1 MNIKD
6 INPDA
11 YRVVDQPLNINN
23 LPQGSYSTVS
33 QPEAPKQSF
42 LQKAGSVLDMIFGG
56 GKVGEAIGTEIA
68 KAMASPEERKQPAL
82 TEGAPTAG
90 EIVGSALQS
99 AALFTPIGRV
109 AGMIGKG
116 LGKVGITTGAKF
128 LSNVGAGAVAG
139 EAFDVA
145 GNLQEGKTGV
155 EALKPGFG
163 TAVGAGLP
171 LVPPILKGAR
181 VLARESVGISTG
193 AGGGAITEL
202 FKASAKGG
210 EAKKAA
216 VAALRGNT
224 TPEQI
229 VQEARGALGQI
240 KNSRATEYVRS
251 LNTLKESTKSYDI
264 SPIVDSVKTNL
275 QKFGVTISQD
285 GALDFSRSPIRF
297 NTEAQ
302 KDITT
307 IIETMADF
315 GSRKGDRT
323 VVGIDSLKRAF
334 DDLYTPSGQARA
346 FVQSVKDSARKILSE
361 VPGYD
366 AMSLN
371 YETKS
376 KLINE
381 VQKALSLG
389 DKASIDTSFKKLTT
403 ILRTN
408 NEERKILAEELNAIS
423 GGTLIPTIAGQQM
436 SEILPR
442 GIARQIEG
450 FGALGSILAG
460 FGAPLLKMALFA
472 SPRVVGEFVNA
483 IGIGAQAGNKLLDI
497 LGVKGVKLISPGDRI
512 LKAIQ
517 GKPAIA
523 SNTQTVKS
531 ATKVN
536 TTKSI
541 AVNPTTIPPELQSLA
556 REAQKYSS
564 AEEFVKTFEVDS
576 LVREAK
582 NLNISL
588 ESDAFLVGS
597 TARQLQGTL
606 RKDRIPHDFD
616 ILVRGITEE
625 QASELSGRLL
635 GEKIHVIA
643 GEPRI
648 GLKPIPLGKIQNLT
662 KSQLTDFYNKVK
674 GIKK

>member
-6 INPDA
+6 INQDA
-11 YRVVDQPLNINN
+11 FRVVDQPLNINS
-23 LPQGSYSTVS
+23 LPQGSYASTP
-33 QPEAPKQSF
+33 QPEPSKPSF
-42 LQKAGSVLDMIFGG
+42 LQKAGSVLDIIFGG

-68 KAMASPEERKQPAL
+68 KATATPEEKKFIAP
-82 TEGAPTAG
+82 GPTAG
-90 EIVGSALQS
+90 EVAGSALQS
-99 AALFTPIGRV
+99 AALFTPVGKV
-109 AGMIGKG
+109 AGMIESG
-116 LGKVGITTGAKF
+116 LGKAGITTGAKI
-128 LSNVGAGAVAG
+128 LSNIGAGAIAG
-139 EAFDVA
+139 ETFDIA
-145 GNLQEGKTGV
+145 SNLQEDKTGI
-155 EALKPGFG
+155 EALKPGIATG
-163 TAVGAGLP
+163 VGAALP
-171 LVPPILKGAR
+171 LVPPVLRGAKA
-181 VLARESVGISTG
+181 LARESLGVSTG

-216 VAALRGNT
+216 IAALRGET

-264 SPIVDSVKTNL
+264 SPIVESVKTNL
-275 QKFGVTISQD
+275 QKFGVTVGQD

-302 KDITT
+302 KDMTT
-307 IIETMADF
+307 IVETMADF

-346 FVQSVKDSARKILSE
+346 FVQSVRDSARQILSE

-366 AMSLN
+366 AMSTN

-408 NEERKILAEELNAIS
+408 QEERKILAEELNAIS
-423 GGTLIPTIAGQQM
+423 GGTLIPTIAGQQL

-483 IGIGAQAGNKLLDI
+483 MGIGAKAGNKLLDV
-497 LGVKGVKLISPGDRI
+497 LGVKGVKLMSPGDRV
-512 LKAIQ
+512 LQKVT
-517 GKPAIA
+517 GK
-523 SNTQTVKS
+523 
-531 ATKVN
+531 
-536 TTKSI
+536 
-541 AVNPTTIPPELQSLA
+541 
-556 REAQKYSS
+556 
-564 AEEFVKTFEVDS
+564 
-576 LVREAK
+576 
-582 NLNISL
+582 
-588 ESDAFLVGS
+588 
-597 TARQLQGTL
+597 
-606 RKDRIPHDFD
+606 
-616 ILVRGITEE
+616 
-625 QASELSGRLL
+625 
-635 GEKIHVIA
+635 
-643 GEPRI
+643 
-648 GLKPIPLGKIQNLT
+648 
-662 KSQLTDFYNKVK
+662 
-674 GIKK
+674 